1 MSKQTLDNLKIA
13 GVQQGAVNH
22 FGNVLR
28 DLQVEHGTTVEGSL
42 NVLNR
47 FNDIINADNIKTLKI
62 DTLETTKY
70 MANSLLNAHGTFVN
84 TATIETASGVIPS
97 DIDPYRGSFVKT
109 YEVIIPERNFDS
121 NVYNVSSNVLT
132 STIDSLLY
140 NNPTYSNAGV
150 MTALEYAVN
159 NQYVSN
165 YNSLD
170 DTSFVIPPASQD
182 VQDSLQYNTALLQTK
197 VAKLLK

>member
-1 MSKQTLDNLKIA
+1 MSKQTLDNLKIT
-13 GVQQGAVNH
+13 GVHQGAINH

-62 DTLETTKY
+62 DTLEATKY
-70 MANSLLNAHGTFVN
+70 MANSLLNGHGTFIN

-97 DIDPYRGSFVKT
+97 DIDPHRGSFVKT
-109 YEVIIPERNFDS
+109 HEVIIPERNFDS
-121 NVYNVSSNVLT
+121 NVYNIASNVLT
-132 STIDSLLY
+132 TTIDSLLY

-150 MTALEYAVN
+150 ITALEYAVN

-170 DTSFVIPPASQD
+170 DTSFVITPASKD

-197 VAKLLK
+197 FAKLLK